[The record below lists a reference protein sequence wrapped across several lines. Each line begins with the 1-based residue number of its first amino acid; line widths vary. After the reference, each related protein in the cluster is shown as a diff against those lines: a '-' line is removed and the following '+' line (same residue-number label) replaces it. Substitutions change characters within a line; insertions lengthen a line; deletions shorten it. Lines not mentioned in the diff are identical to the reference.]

1 MLKGLWTRLFGQG
14 GGGDADAGPGE
25 AVEYQGFRIRAA
37 PYASD
42 GQYQTAGIIEKD
54 APDGVKTHRFVR
66 AEKHASREDAA
77 SFALTK
83 ARQIID
89 QQGDRIFEERK
100 PS

>member
-14 GGGDADAGPGE
+14 GDDSSAASAGE

-37 PYASD
+37 PYASE

-54 APDGVKTHRFVR
+54 TPEGVKSHRFVR

-89 QQGDRIFEERK
+89 QQGDRIFEERG